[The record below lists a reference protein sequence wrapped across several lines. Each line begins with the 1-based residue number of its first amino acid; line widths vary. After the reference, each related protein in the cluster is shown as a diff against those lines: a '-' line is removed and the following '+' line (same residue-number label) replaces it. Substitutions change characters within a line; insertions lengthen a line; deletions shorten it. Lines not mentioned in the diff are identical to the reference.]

1 LQEESI
7 TLVERKTMRNNR
19 LRALLNEGKTVYG
32 TMIQELSSTVVP
44 IILASA
50 GYDFAFIDMEHG
62 PFSLESATEIIRT
75 LRLTGMTP
83 LVRVPDSQYHL
94 IARVLDAGAEG
105 IMVPRVETRHQ
116 VEYIVSCAKYPPLGK
131 RGASITKG
139 HNDFEKADLYEF
151 TRTMNRENLVILQ
164 IERKEALDDIDGLLS
179 VPGVDGA
186 VMGPKDLALSLGRP
200 EDFDDPETQAA
211 IQKVVNT
218 CLKHGKFAGLH
229 TLNLQAL
236 LDWRRKRM
244 RFLTWSSDIDLL
256 RSASQTGIDQLR
268 QGIEE

>member
-1 LQEESI
+1 
-7 TLVERKTMRNNR
+7 MRNNR
-19 LRALLNEGKTVYG
+19 LRAILNEGKSAYG
-32 TMIQELSSTVVP
+32 TMIQELTSTVVP

-62 PFSLESATEIIRT
+62 PFSLESATELIRA
-75 LRLTGMTP
+75 LRLTGLTP
-83 LVRVPDSQYHL
+83 LVRVPDGQYHL

-105 IMVPRVETRHQ
+105 IMVPRVETREQ

-131 RGASITKG
+131 RGAAVTKG

-164 IERKEALDDIDGLLS
+164 IERKEALADIEGLMS

-186 VMGPKDLALSLGRP
+186 VMGPKDLALSLGLP
-200 EDFDDPETQAA
+200 EDFDDPQTQAA
-211 IQKVVNT
+211 IQTVVTT
-218 CLKHGKFAGLH
+218 CLKLGKFAGLH
-229 TLNLQAL
+229 TPNIKAL
-236 LDWRRKRM
+236 LDWQSKGM

-256 RSASQTGIDQLR
+256 RSACQSGLDQLR
-268 QGIEE
+268 QASGS